1 MPGDRQ
7 SVQWSDAQAGY
18 IISYDVPDMYKIDPR
33 QGNNDAEGFYEDDVY
48 YRVTSWYRSRTHC
61 HLARHR
67 HLEAVR
73 TDPMTN
79 AVVCWVFFTGGTVPL
94 AGNDQAD

>member
-48 YRVTSWYRSRTHC
+48 YRVTSD
-61 HLARHR
+61 
-67 HLEAVR
+67 LESLGIGPEHIAI
-73 TDPMTN
+73 
-79 AVVCWVFFTGGTVPL
+79 
-94 AGNDQAD
+94 